1 MIYIIAGI
9 TSHEDKIADTLQAL
23 QLLQKGALTEQ
34 GNHGYLL
41 HQSIDEPNL
50 FMVYET
56 YENDT
61 AIAEHSASD
70 HFQSFVEKAKTLLS
84 KPIDIKKL
92 NKI

>member
-9 TSHEDKIADTLQAL
+9 TSREEKTADTLEAL

-34 GNHGYLL
+34 GNHGYEL
-41 HQSIDEPNL
+41 HQSTDEPNL
-50 FMVYET
+50 FIVYET
-56 YENDT
+56 YENDE
-61 AIAEHSASD
+61 AIAEHSASE

-84 KPIDIKKL
+84 KPIDIKKV